1 MDEQIASIATDL
13 ESLSERL
20 GEISIQL
27 LREAVEAGETK
38 RPANERTVSQAR
50 RAVDKAARLLT
61 SESQNQAL

>member
-61 SESQNQAL
+61 SESQNHAL